1 MRFCVR
7 QHLLCN
13 ATPSE
18 DSKLNTS
25 RIAFFLLTV
34 ALALPQAKAQYAGT
48 LPAETV
54 TSHGADAAPAPI
66 IDRGSIA
73 SIAPISPALM
83 PKTARPVAT
92 PGSLS
97 SPSPS
102 SLKMVPAASVAVPS
116 LHSSQKRLTKA
127 PLGLKPP
134 KGSKKGHWVE
144 APIYSMSGM
153 PQWVEDK

>member
-1 MRFCVR
+1 M
-7 QHLLCN
+7 
-13 ATPSE
+13 
-18 DSKLNTS
+18 NTS